1 MPDQQKIKKAV
12 LQKIAWNEEGQVSNE
27 GPKFEVQ
34 FNPETLNV
42 AFSNQVAGGDQAGGS
57 AIQFNSKGTT
67 KLTFDLVFDV
77 TDPKIAERF
86 NADNKPTST
95 KDVRKVTKLVAD
107 FMQTERSGSGKDA
120 KFTPPGIRFS
130 WGSFRFDGVVNSITE
145 KLEFFSADG
154 IPLRSTLSV
163 SITKQD
169 VDINFNAPDTDAQGN
184 ANAGTAETTT
194 PKEGKNSMADQ
205 MSKNGTPKPWQGDAL
220 ANGIENPLDLPVGQ
234 PLALGGEL
242 AASFNAGLQG
252 GIGLGASTGFSAGI
266 GGSIGGSLGGSFG
279 GSISGGIGAGIGIG
293 GGVALGGGLGIGG
306 GIGGGLG
313 IGGGIGF
320 DGGLDTGLSAGAA
333 IGGSFGAAGFSSG
346 GSFSSGSA
354 GFNSG
359 SSFSSGVLGVDIPS
373 ANNFEIDPS
382 AELAL
387 NGGID
392 SDFTADSDADFNF

>member
-1 MPDQQKIKKAV
+1 MPDPMKIKKAV
-12 LQKIAWNEEGQVSNE
+12 LQQIAWNEEGQVTNE

-86 NADNKPTST
+86 NTDNKPSSI
-95 KDVRKVTKLVAD
+95 KDVRKITKLVAD

-130 WGSFRFDGVVNSITE
+130 WGSFRFDGVVNSLTE
-145 KLEFFSADG
+145 KIEFFSAEG

-169 VDINFNAPDTDAQGN
+169 VDINFSAPDTDAQGN
-184 ANAGTAETTT
+184 PNAGTAETTA
-194 PKEGKNSMADQ
+194 PEEGKNSMADQ
-205 MSKNGTPKPWQGDAL
+205 TNKNGTPKPWQGDAL

-234 PLALGGEL
+234 PLSLGGEL

-252 GIGLGASTGFSAGI
+252 GIGLGASAGFSAG
-266 GGSIGGSLGGSFG
+266 IGGSLGGSFG
-279 GSISGGIGAGIGIG
+279 GSIGGGIGLGIGISG
-293 GGVALGGGLGIGG
+293 GAALSGGLGGGLNAGV
-306 GIGGGLG
+306 GLG
-313 IGGGIGF
+313 IGLGVGF
-320 DGGLDTGLSAGAA
+320 DGGLDTTLSTAAA
-333 IGGSFGAAGFSSG
+333 INAGVGPANRFSPGA
-346 GSFSSGSA
+346 
-354 GFNSG
+354 
-359 SSFSSGVLGVDIPS
+359 LGVDIPS
-373 ANNFEIDPS
+373 ANNFQIDAS

-387 NGGID
+387 KRRHRQRSD
-392 SDFTADSDADFNF
+392 SGCRDGF